1 MSLQFCSIAS
11 GSRGNCYLVK
21 AGEYVLLI
29 DAGISGKKIEE
40 GLNEAGI
47 SANQVNGVL
56 VTHEHSDHVK
66 GIKMVCKKSDKA
78 YIYANNA
85 TWEQIADEKLED
97 RHRTFNSGEM
107 FTIKDIEIMPFRIH
121 HDAVEPVGYS
131 ISYQGRKL
139 SIVTDTGHIS
149 DDIFEEIKD
158 SNLIVLE
165 SNHEIN
171 VLKMCKYPYQI
182 KMRILG
188 DHGHLSNT
196 AAADCLVKILKEP
209 FDEKR
214 RVLLAH
220 LSRENNT
227 PGMARLAVRNALE
240 ANGLLSA
247 EKVSFEVIT
256 QDEQS
261 PLYTV

>member
-1 MSLQFCSIAS
+1 MAEFISLYS
-11 GSRGNCYLVK
+11 GSSGNCSLVRWEEK
-21 AGEYVLLI
+21 YLLI
-29 DAGISGKKIEE
+29 DMGKSCRTTVTALKQL
-40 GLNEAGI
+40 GLNISDCQGI
-47 SANQVNGVL
+47 L

-196 AAADCLVKILKEP
+196 AAADCLVRILKEP